1 MIAPKLRFSEF
12 KGEWNE
18 SNVGSLISNS
28 SEKFNPLKETV
39 NLPCV
44 ELEHLSQGTGEIIGY
59 CSSVEQ
65 KSIKNKFNE
74 KNVLFGKLRPYLKK
88 YAKPD
93 FKGVCS
99 SEIWVLSS
107 QRLNTNFLFQ
117 YIQTRAFLDLTLIQS
132 GSKMPRAEWE
142 MVADGTIFYPQE
154 KEQTKIAEFLSAV
167 DDKISQLTRQLELLN
182 QYKKGVMQKIFS
194 QEIRFKN
201 DNGEDFGEWRTCNIL
216 EIADVSIGLVT
227 TMTTNYAEIG
237 VPLIRNS
244 DIKQNK
250 IRTSELI
257 YLTPEFANSYENRK
271 LKHKD
276 IVTVHT
282 GDVGVSSV
290 IPQEL
295 HGSIGFA
302 TINTRVNENEVNPF
316 YLSWFFNS
324 ENFINWCVSVSTG
337 DGRQNLNLKDFN
349 NAVIKLPIMKEQE
362 KIAEFLTAIDERI
375 DHTTAQLTHT
385 KQWKKGLL
393 QQMFV

>member
-167 DDKISQLTRQLELLN
+167 DDKISQLSQQLELLN

-201 DNGEDFGEWRTCNIL
+201 ENGEDFEEWEN
-216 EIADVSIGLVT
+216 SFIGNECKIT
-227 TMTTNYAEIG
+227 TGNKDT
-237 VPLIRNS
+237 
-244 DIKQNK
+244 QNK
-250 IRTSELI
+250 IDDGI
-257 YLTPEFANSYENRK
+257 YPFFVRSQTVERINSYSMDCEAI
-271 LKHKD
+271 L
-276 IVTVHT
+276 TS
-282 GDVGVSSV
+282 GDGVGVGKNYHYINGKFDFHQRVYCLYDFSERLNGKYLFIYFSQFFFDRVKRLSAKNSV
-290 IPQEL
+290 D
-295 HGSIGFA
+295 
-302 TINTRVNENEVNPF
+302 
-316 YLSWFFNS
+316 
-324 ENFINWCVSVSTG
+324 SVRMDMIS
-337 DGRQNLNLKDFN
+337 KME
-349 NAVIKLPIMKEQE
+349 IKLPSTPEQE

>member
-12 KGEWNE
+12 KDEWNE

-59 CSSVEQ
+59 CSSVKQ

-88 YAKPD
+88 YAKPN

-167 DDKISQLTRQLELLN
+167 DDKISQLSRELELLN

-201 DNGEDFGEWRTCNIL
+201 ENGEDFGEWVDTLFGSFIT
-216 EIADVSIGLVT
+216 E
-227 TMTTNYAEIG
+227 
-237 VPLIRNS
+237 
-244 DIKQNK
+244 
-250 IRTSELI
+250 
-257 YLTPEFANSYENRK
+257 RK
-271 LKHKD
+271 
-276 IVTVHT
+276 
-282 GDVGVSSV
+282 
-290 IPQEL
+290 
-295 HGSIGFA
+295 
-302 TINTRVNENEVNPF
+302 
-316 YLSWFFNS
+316 
-324 ENFINWCVSVSTG
+324 
-337 DGRQNLNLKDFN
+337 
-349 NAVIKLPIMKEQE
+349 
-362 KIAEFLTAIDERI
+362 
-375 DHTTAQLTHT
+375 
-385 KQWKKGLL
+385 
-393 QQMFV
+393 

>member
-12 KGEWNE
+12 KDEWNE
-18 SNVGSLISNS
+18 INVGSLISNS

-167 DDKISQLTRQLELLN
+167 DDKISQLSRELKLLN

-302 TINTRVNENEVNPF
+302 TINTRVNENKVNPF

-362 KIAEFLTAIDERI
+362 KIAGFLTAIDERI

>member
-1 MIAPKLRFSEF
+1 MIVPKLRFSEF
-12 KGEWNE
+12 KDDWQSLKYQDVLTIQYGKDHKNLDEGNIPVYGTGGIMRYVNKYLHDGESILIGRKGTIDQPKYVNE
-18 SNVGSLISNS
+18 RFWTVDTLFFTKIKENAYPKFIYQHALQVNWLLRNEATGVPSLNTTSINNVEI
-28 SEKFNPLKETV
+28 
-39 NLPCV
+39 NLP
-44 ELEHLSQGTGEIIGY
+44 S
-59 CSSVEQ
+59 
-65 KSIKNKFNE
+65 F
-74 KNVLFGKLRPYLKK
+74 
-88 YAKPD
+88 A
-93 FKGVCS
+93 
-99 SEIWVLSS
+99 
-107 QRLNTNFLFQ
+107 
-117 YIQTRAFLDLTLIQS
+117 
-132 GSKMPRAEWE
+132 
-142 MVADGTIFYPQE
+142 
-154 KEQTKIAEFLSAV
+154 EQTKIAEFLSAV
-167 DDKISQLTRQLELLN
+167 DDKISQLSRQLELLN

-349 NAVIKLPIMKEQE
+349 NAVIKLPIIKEQE

>member
-1 MIAPKLRFSEF
+1 M
-12 KGEWNE
+12 
-18 SNVGSLISNS
+18 
-28 SEKFNPLKETV
+28 
-39 NLPCV
+39 
-44 ELEHLSQGTGEIIGY
+44 
-59 CSSVEQ
+59 
-65 KSIKNKFNE
+65 
-74 KNVLFGKLRPYLKK
+74 
-88 YAKPD
+88 
-93 FKGVCS
+93 
-99 SEIWVLSS
+99 
-107 QRLNTNFLFQ
+107 
-117 YIQTRAFLDLTLIQS
+117 
-132 GSKMPRAEWE
+132 
-142 MVADGTIFYPQE
+142 
-154 KEQTKIAEFLSAV
+154 SAV
-167 DDKISQLTRQLELLN
+167 DDKISQLSQQLELLN

-324 ENFINWCVSVSTG
+324 ESFINWCVSVSTG

>member
-12 KGEWNE
+12 KDEWKKEPLGKVVNFSNGKRIPLSEAERKIRQGEYRYYGASGVIDYIDDYIFDGQYILIGEDGANILNRSSPLAFVVNGKFWVNNHAHIFQSKLGNNLFLATYLE
-18 SNVGSLISNS
+18 SLNYEKHNS
-28 SEKFNPLKETV
+28 GTAQPKL
-39 NLPCV
+39 NL
-44 ELEHLSQGTGEIIGY
+44 E
-59 CSSVEQ
+59 
-65 KSIKNKFNE
+65 N
-74 KNVLFGKLRPYLKK
+74 LKK
-88 YAKPD
+88 
-93 FKGVCS
+93 V
-99 SEIWVLSS
+99 E
-107 QRLNTNFLFQ
+107 
-117 YIQTRAFLDLTLIQS
+117 
-132 GSKMPRAEWE
+132 
-142 MVADGTIFYPQE
+142 VANPSTQ
-154 KEQTKIAEFLSAV
+154 EQTKIAEFLSAV
-167 DDKISQLTRQLELLN
+167 DDKISQLSRELELLN

-201 DNGEDFGEWRTCNIL
+201 ENGEDFGEWRTCNIL

-362 KIAEFLTAIDERI
+362 KIAGFLTAIDERI
-375 DHTTAQLTHT
+375 DHTTAQLTYT